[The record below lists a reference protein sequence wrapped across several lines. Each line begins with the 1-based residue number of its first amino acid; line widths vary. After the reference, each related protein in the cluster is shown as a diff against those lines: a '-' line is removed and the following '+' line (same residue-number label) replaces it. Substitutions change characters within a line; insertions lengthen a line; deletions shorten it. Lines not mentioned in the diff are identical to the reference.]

1 MKKSKPL
8 YMILAAFFTALMAVF
23 AQIQIPTPFF
33 PITLQ
38 TFAIAVCGYTLG
50 IKYSLLSVLAYMLL
64 GVAGAPVFSGFCGGF
79 HHISGPAGGFVLGF
93 PLLVLFCALSHKF
106 KKNIKKI
113 LFGVLGTAIMFTLGI
128 IHFMLIT
135 DTKSVWVA
143 VLMFIGVFIKD
154 ILLCIFAFYISLI
167 ISKRIIKVK
176 SY

>member
-8 YMILAAFFTALMAVF
+8 YMILAALFTALMAVF

-50 IKYSLLSVLAYMLL
+50 IKYSLFSVIAYMFL

-93 PLLVLFCALSHKF
+93 PLLVLFCALSYKF
-106 KKNIKKI
+106 KGNIQKI
-113 LFGVLGTAIMFTLGI
+113 LMGILGVAIMFTLGI
-128 IHFMLIT
+128 IHFMFIT
-135 DTKSVWVA
+135 DTKSVLVA
-143 VLMFIGVFIKD
+143 LLMFIGVFIKD
-154 ILLCIFAFYISLI
+154 VFLTAFAFYISKI
-167 ISKRIIKVK
+167 ILKRILKNGT
-176 SY
+176 